1 MQKVIKR
8 MLALACA
15 VCACL
20 STGGCGPQNKE
31 PSAAPQTSSSS
42 PAAPSGSATSASSE
56 AAPDYPAAWADGG
69 IFSAEYARSYEMLSR
84 MTLEEKV
91 GQMLLVRCPETDGAA
106 VAAEYHLGGY
116 VLFGR
121 DFKDRTREEV
131 IAAIQGYQA
140 DAKIPLAIA
149 VDEEGGDVVRVSSN
163 GNLAPAPFPAMQDV
177 YRDGGLDG
185 LVADAREKAAL
196 LSGLGINLNL
206 APVSDITEN
215 TGAYIYRRTMGAS
228 AEETAAGVRAI
239 VEATAETPVSGCL
252 KHFPGYGD
260 NVNTHTGIAVDERPL
275 ESFWENDFIPI
286 EAGIEAGVECVLVSH
301 NIMNYVDDEHP
312 ASISASV
319 HELLRGGLGFTGVVM
334 TDDMAMDAIS
344 LYGSDPYLLAV
355 NAGNNFILTTDY
367 KTAYETILAGVE
379 EGSVAEDT
387 IDRAVFRILAW
398 KYAKG
403 IL

>member
-1 MQKVIKR
+1 M
-8 MLALACA
+8 
-15 VCACL
+15 
-20 STGGCGPQNKE
+20 
-31 PSAAPQTSSSS
+31 
-42 PAAPSGSATSASSE
+42 
-56 AAPDYPAAWADGG
+56 
-69 IFSAEYARSYEMLSR
+69 
-84 MTLEEKV
+84 
-91 GQMLLVRCPETDGAA
+91 
-106 VAAEYHLGGY
+106 
-116 VLFGR
+116 LFGR

-149 VDEEGGDVVRVSSN
+149 VDEEGGDVVSVSSN
-163 GNLAPAPFPAMQDV
+163 GNLAPAPFRAMQDV

-312 ASISASV
+312 ASISAPV